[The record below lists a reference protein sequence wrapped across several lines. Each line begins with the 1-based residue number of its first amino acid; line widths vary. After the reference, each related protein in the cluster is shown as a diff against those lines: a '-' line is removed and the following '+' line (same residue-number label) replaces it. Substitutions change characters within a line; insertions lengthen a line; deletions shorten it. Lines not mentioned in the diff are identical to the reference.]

1 MWGESES
8 GYYGQESLTWVQSS
22 VIVLD
27 GVLTG
32 SPWLETPQATELIAL
47 IVRRNMEECH
57 NCSLIYSLTSSKFP
71 LRTVIIICSNKLI
84 FFHVE
89 MISVCRRLHMGVGPC
104 NCLERNPQHKG
115 CISFTSSESRKAHLP
130 INPGFNYSADQKNS
144 KRALCSFQQNQNA
157 AQVDLLKLA
166 E

>member
-47 IVRRNMEECH
+47 NVRRNMEGRGI
-57 NCSLIYSLTSSKFP
+57 NQ
-71 LRTVIIICSNKLI
+71 RTNYNL
-84 FFHVE
+84 VE
-89 MISVCRRLHMGVGPC
+89 MIYVCRRLHMGVGPC

-144 KRALCSFQQNQNA
+144 KRAPCSFQQNQNA
-157 AQVDLLKLA
+157 AQLDLLKLA

>member
-1 MWGESES
+1 MWGESEG
-8 GYYGQESLTWVQSS
+8 GYYGQEALTWVQSS

-47 IVRRNMEECH
+47 NIGGNDLCLQNLIISASYQPVQALIHCCYLSESEREEGM
-57 NCSLIYSLTSSKFP
+57 N
-71 LRTVIIICSNKLI
+71 NKP
-84 FFHVE
+84 
-89 MISVCRRLHMGVGPC
+89 RRLHMGVGPC

-130 INPGFNYSADQKNS
+130 INSGSTTLQTGRTLKGPLAHSNRIRMQ
-144 KRALCSFQQNQNA
+144 
-157 AQVDLLKLA
+157 LKLISSSWQI
-166 E
+166 EIVD

>member
-47 IVRRNMEECH
+47 NISECH
-57 NCSLIYSLTSSKFP
+57 NWSLIYSLTSSNFP
-71 LRTVIIICSNKLI
+71 LRT
-84 FFHVE
+84 VE
-89 MISVCRRLHMGVGPC
+89 MISVCRRLNNKPRRLHMGVGPC

-144 KRALCSFQQNQNA
+144 KRAPCSFQQEFQDEINQNA